1 MKVKHT
7 LTGIVQPHP
16 QFESRILRN
25 RRDVLVYLPPGYR
38 RVGRRR
44 YPVLYLHDGQNVF
57 DAATSY
63 AGVEWGV
70 DETAQRLIPKN
81 LIEPIIIVAIANT
94 GEGRI
99 HEYAPTAGAIYESAL
114 EEKRSRGLAKK
125 YGQFLI
131 EELKPFIDQ
140 KYRTRPEAEF
150 TGLGGSSM
158 GGLLTLSLGLWFPDF
173 FRRLMVMSP
182 AVWWD
187 DEAILRM
194 IEELDDRLPLR
205 IWLDTGT
212 NETGWER
219 ARKLRDRLVEK
230 GWLLFHDLEYCEA
243 EGADH
248 NEAAWGARVE
258 SALRFLFPSQSHG
271 RRKQVPKLVQALL
284 YQARGRRLGGQG
296 GPSVR

>member
-1 MKVKHT
+1 M
-7 LTGIVQPHP
+7 
-16 QFESRILRN
+16 
-25 RRDVLVYLPPGYR
+25 
-38 RVGRRR
+38 
-44 YPVLYLHDGQNVF
+44 
-57 DAATSY
+57 
-63 AGVEWGV
+63 
-70 DETAQRLIPKN
+70 
-81 LIEPIIIVAIANT
+81 AIANT
-94 GEGRI
+94 GKDRI

-114 EEKRSRGLAKK
+114 EERRSRGLAKK

-140 KYRTRPEAEF
+140 KYRTRSEAEF

-158 GGLLTLSLGLWFPDF
+158 GGLLTLALGLWFPAF

-187 DEAILRM
+187 DQAILRM
-194 IEELDDRLPLR
+194 IEELDERLPLK

-248 NEAAWGARVE
+248 NEACLGSPRRIGPEVLV
-258 SALRFLFPSQSHG
+258 SAAVAQDEETVAEAGSERSRGLGGS
-271 RRKQVPKLVQALL
+271 RKLCSAK
-284 YQARGRRLGGQG
+284 RGDVVWGQG
-296 GPSVR
+296 GPECSLGVRRRFCSSARQSFRACGISRSAP

>member
-1 MKVKHT
+1 
-7 LTGIVQPHP
+7 
-16 QFESRILRN
+16 
-25 RRDVLVYLPPGYR
+25 
-38 RVGRRR
+38 
-44 YPVLYLHDGQNVF
+44 VLYLHDGQNVF
-57 DAATSY
+57 DAATSF

-70 DETAQRLIPKN
+70 DETAQRLIRNN

-99 HEYAPTAGAIYESAL
+99 HEYAPTAGAIYESAQ
-114 EEKRSRGLAKK
+114 EEKRSQGLAEK
-125 YGQFLI
+125 YGRFLI

-158 GGLLTLSLGLWFPDF
+158 GGLLTLALGLWFPAF

-182 AVWWD
+182 AIWWD

-194 IEELDDRLPLR
+194 IEELDERLPLK

-230 GWLLFHDLEYCEA
+230 GWLLCHDLAYCEA

-248 NEAAWGARVE
+248 NEVAWGARVE
-258 SALRFLFPSQSHG
+258 SALRFLFPPQSRG
-271 RRKQVPKLVQALL
+271 TRKLPKPVFSAATGGSFALPDV
-284 YQARGRRLGGQG
+284 GTSLGGQG
-296 GPSVR
+296 GPNVR